1 MKSIFL
7 FFVMLLSSTLLFAD
21 SLSIDTMSTS
31 NVVNNGLGLGSIL
44 AVVASWSRNKSILW
58 GILHGLLSWVY
69 VIYFALTRSKG
80 NE

>member
-1 MKSIFL
+1 MKSILL
-7 FFVMLLSSTLLFAD
+7 FFICFLSSSLLFAN
-21 SLSIDTMSTS
+21 SLSIDEMSTS
-31 NVVNNGLGLGSIL
+31 KVVNNGLGLGSIL